1 MDDNWPQ
8 LRYMESEMAEQFK
21 GTPINLITSLTNMSG
36 EVDRVALNNAFHN
49 QDKVI
54 RKLEQQVA
62 TLEDRIKSLESGMDN
77 KSEAIQI
84 ILDE

>member
-1 MDDNWPQ
+1 MDDNWPK
-8 LRYMESEMAEQFK
+8 LRYMENEVAKQFE
-21 GTPINLITSLTNMSG
+21 GTPINLIANLTNMNG

-62 TLEDRIKSLESGMDN
+62 TLESRVKSLESGMDN
-77 KSEAIQI
+77 TSEAIQI